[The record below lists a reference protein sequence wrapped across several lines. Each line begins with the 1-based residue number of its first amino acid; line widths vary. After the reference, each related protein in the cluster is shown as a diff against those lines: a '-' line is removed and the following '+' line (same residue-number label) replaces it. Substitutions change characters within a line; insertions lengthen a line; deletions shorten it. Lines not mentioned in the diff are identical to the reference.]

1 MRGEWLYL
9 FCRQRVGSSFLF
21 YAIDCGKGP
30 KWERKRGTRL
40 CGGHAPARGDYHLDV
55 RCSRIHYAVMLVSVL
70 CPWCRKAVRS
80 VFRNGAIRAYA
91 MGVALCLLL
100 SGCLFG
106 SGNKQDTLQPMTDE
120 APNPAKKT
128 IRYSVKL
135 QSDPQNGD
143 LVSELRE
150 NSQLVWLHGDLPD
163 SRVGR
168 RCGNGP
174 QDFAFAGVL

>member
-9 FCRQRVGSSFLF
+9 FCRHRVGSSFLF

-91 MGVALCLLL
+91 MGFALCLLL

-135 QSDPQNGD
+135 MDGMSP
-143 LVSELRE
+143 LEIELPGPL
-150 NSQLVWLHGDLPD
+150 NALKKPLL
-163 SRVGR
+163 RVVKGTVVEKLLR
-168 RCGNGP
+168 DHNVIKDGML
-174 QDFAFAGVL
+174 D

>member
-21 YAIDCGKGP
+21 YGNRLRERSKVGTEKGNP
-30 KWERKRGTRL
+30 FVR
-40 CGGHAPARGDYHLDV
+40 GHAPARGDYHLDV

-91 MGVALCLLL
+91 MGFALCLLL

-150 NSQLVWLHGDLPD
+150 NSQLVWLHDESPRQPRG
-163 SRVGR
+163 
-168 RCGNGP
+168 
-174 QDFAFAGVL
+174 A

>member
-70 CPWCRKAVRS
+70 CSWCRKAVRS

-91 MGVALCLLL
+91 MGFALCLLL

-150 NSQLVWLHGDLPD
+150 NSQLV
-163 SRVGR
+163 
-168 RCGNGP
+168 CGNGP